1 MRNIYFFLLFTIIT
15 NVHSSSTWPDE
26 ALNIINNFNY
36 PFTNSYAGTVWSS
49 CASRKDNNLKL
60 KGRLIEKSFPNS
72 YFDKDKF
79 EVTFILQE
87 EEGLLKKAPTIVLI
101 NGLFGNPL
109 SGVARQL
116 AKILLDSGYNII
128 ALGNPLGPKNIAQK
142 PRYDLGNFIEEGK
155 AFYLNVQNA
164 VNWMKENDLTQGKIE
179 LLSVSYGSFVG
190 SIIKALDHQT
200 KSPIING
207 VMTLLSPAI
216 EMDIALYNM
225 DDILIESQGVGKLA
239 DWMIMFKSIRH
250 CYLPLKKVGPT
261 SKQLETLKAIFAY
274 LGFQR
279 WLADQT
285 IVIDKLYDLG
295 KVPED
300 KKERTQWRRT
310 FSFRDYLKNFSP
322 ELKELMSSE
331 KGELKHWLSQIPK
344 NQYRIF
350 TSIDDPLNKGIE
362 HKWSSFSNLASIEKG
377 GHYGLR
383 AFPFFTNF
391 LKELYKK

>member
-1 MRNIYFFLLFTIIT
+1 MQFIYIIILLSLPFAANSKT
-15 NVHSSSTWPDE
+15 TWPE
-26 ALNIINNFNY
+26 SALNIIKNFNY
-36 PFTNSYAGTVWSS
+36 PFSNSYAGTVWSS

-60 KGRLIEKSFPNS
+60 EGRLVEKSFPNS
-72 YFDKDKF
+72 YFDNNKF
-79 EVTFILQE
+79 EITFILQE
-87 EEGLLKKAPTIVLI
+87 EGELIKKAPTIILI

-116 AKILLDSGYNII
+116 AKILLESGYNII

-142 PRYDLGNFIEEGK
+142 PRYDLGNFLDEGK
-155 AFYLNVQNA
+155 AFYLNVKNA
-164 VNWMKENDLTQGKIE
+164 VGWMKKNDLIQGKID

-190 SIIKALDHQT
+190 SIIKALDQQENT
-200 KSPIING
+200 PVMNG
-207 VMTLLSPAI
+207 VMTLLSPAM

-225 DDILIESQGVGKLA
+225 DDILVESKKVGKLA

-250 CYLPLKKVGPT
+250 CYLPIKEEP
-261 SKQLETLKAIFAY
+261 SQKQLETLKAIFSY
-274 LGFQR
+274 IGFQR

-295 KVPED
+295 KVPVD
-300 KKERTQWRRT
+300 KKERIQWRRT

-322 ELKELMSSE
+322 ELKDLMSSE
-331 KGELKHWLSQIPK
+331 KGELRYWLNQIPK
-344 NQYRIF
+344 SQYRIF
-350 TSIDDPLNKGIE
+350 TTLDDPLNKGIE
-362 HKWSSFSNLASIEKG
+362 HRWSNFSNLASIKKG

-391 LKELYKK
+391 LKELYRN